1 MKNLF
6 LLSALGAILIIG
18 SCSKDKKSNNATSR
32 KVKYEITGNATGS
45 FTMVYTNSSG
55 VAENV
60 TVQSLPWSKELTV
73 QNSVQ
78 AVVFTSNGTTTPG
91 KVAVANLYIGGQIK
105 QTATQTANN
114 NGTIIF
120 GGLSFTY

>member
-1 MKNLF
+1 MLF
-6 LLSALGAILIIG
+6 YSFGLVQ
-18 SCSKDKKSNNATSR
+18 KTKKSVSASR
-32 KVKYEITGNATGS
+32 VVKYEITGTMTGS
-45 FTMVYTNSSG
+45 FIIVYTNVSG

-78 AVVFTSNGTTTPG
+78 AVVFSSTGTTTAG
-91 KVAVANLYIGGQIK
+91 KVAVPKLYIGGVAK
-105 QTATQTANN
+105 QAATQTADA
-114 NGTIIF
+114 NGTLAF